1 MKLVKVQKNFFEK
14 CKNLGADPYNQLLHN
29 EAGRPCVLIMKLIY
43 KGKYRDFVV
52 PMKSNI
58 SPKTDK
64 ATFFALPPN
73 KRTRAGNYHG
83 IYYIK
88 LFPINRIYIQPYLIS
103 EDKYMQNIQK
113 IFDKPENKKEIIG
126 YCQNYLT
133 QYEAGNKNYYTPDID
148 LIIDKVL

>member
-1 MKLVKVQKNFFEK
+1 
-14 CKNLGADPYNQLLHN
+14 
-29 EAGRPCVLIMKLIY
+29 MKLIY

>member
-1 MKLVKVQKNFFEK
+1 MKLVKVQKNFFNRAISLK
-14 CKNLGADPYNQLLHN
+14 ADPNDQLLHN
-29 EAGRPCVLIMKLIY
+29 EAGRPCVLIMKLKY

-58 SPKTDK
+58 SPKIDK
-64 ATFFALPPN
+64 ETYFALPPN

-88 LFPINRIYIQPYLIS
+88 LFPINKIYIQPYLIS
-103 EDKYMQNIQK
+103 GNKYMKNIQK
-113 IFDKPENKKEIIG
+113 IIDKPENKKKIIDS
-126 YCQNYLT
+126 CQNYLI
-133 QYEAGNKNYYTPDID
+133 QYEAGNRNYYTPDID